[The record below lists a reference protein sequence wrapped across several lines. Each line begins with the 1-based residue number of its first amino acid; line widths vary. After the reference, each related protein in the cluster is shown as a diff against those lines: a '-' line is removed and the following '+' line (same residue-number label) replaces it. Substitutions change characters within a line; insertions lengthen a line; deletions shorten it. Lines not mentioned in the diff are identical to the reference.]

1 LTTYHTALFQTPW
14 DHHERLI
21 WNGAS
26 LPFPCPPFF
35 PVPPRRLFSTSAME
49 LKLSK
54 PSPLSPSVPR
64 VFESPMRGLLFC
76 DTTGQRLRFGSPLSA
91 SIKSGKKLHAIQIR
105 DISPS
110 SVEQERVD
118 QSENLTLE
126 SIRHSL
132 MRQDDAIIFN
142 LLERAQYC
150 YNADNT
156 CHQNAFHMDGFHGSL
171 VEFMAKE
178 TEKVHAQVGRYKGP
192 DEHPFFPD
200 SLPESML
207 PPMEYPKVDRYL
219 TFVILQ

>member
-1 LTTYHTALFQTPW
+1 
-14 DHHERLI
+14 
-21 WNGAS
+21 
-26 LPFPCPPFF
+26 
-35 PVPPRRLFSTSAME
+35 ME

-207 PPMEYPKVDRYL
+207 PPMEYPKVDRGK
-219 TFVILQ
+219 